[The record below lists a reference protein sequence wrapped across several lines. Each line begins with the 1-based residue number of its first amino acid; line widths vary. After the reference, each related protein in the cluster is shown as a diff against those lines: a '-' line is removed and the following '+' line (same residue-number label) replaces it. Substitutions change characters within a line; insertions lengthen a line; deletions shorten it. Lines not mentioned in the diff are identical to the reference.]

1 MEKEIEKL
9 QEENKKLRMI
19 CFYLI
24 KQHRVKPEGIKQG
37 RKKSE
42 INEMSL
48 ATMKYMLESKI
59 DPKVET
65 DYKRAFLKVYKED
78 ESNGTIN

>member
-1 MEKEIEKL
+1 MNEEIEKL

-42 INEMSL
+42 INNMSL
-48 ATMKYMLESKI
+48 ATLEFMLKSKL
-59 DPKVET
+59 DSKVEN
-65 DYKRAFLKVYKED
+65 DYNRAFIKVYKED
-78 ESNGTIN
+78 ESNESNN